1 MKLTIY
7 RDDYCYPIHASSF
20 EEMRKKR
27 AEENRGF
34 ISHWYG
40 TVAVTY
46 DHPKYPGVSAYFD
59 IYTEKQV
66 TINQRGW

>member
-7 RDDYCYPIHASSF
+7 RDDYVYPIHANSF
-20 EEMRKKR
+20 EEMRQIR
-27 AEENRGF
+27 AESNRKF
-34 ISHWYG
+34 MSHGYG
-40 TVAVTY
+40 TVAVTH
-46 DHPKYPGVSAYFD
+46 DHPDYPGISAYFD